1 MHEVWAIAGDPW
13 PALQTGV
20 QTALGKEV
28 RAPVRFKRLSA
39 EHWGGAVTGRD
50 TPDCYSARGTIFSQ
64 GPQFPHLHT
73 GHRYLA
79 SPLGLRKTL
88 EALGIPGQDRVGPSR
103 RLVQQEGSQGHPVH
117 SQAFLL
123 GPHVW

>member
-39 EHWGGAVTGRD
+39 EHWGGL
-50 TPDCYSARGTIFSQ
+50 RGNTQ
-64 GPQFPHLHT
+64 
-73 GHRYLA
+73 
-79 SPLGLRKTL
+79 
-88 EALGIPGQDRVGPSR
+88 EAKECK
-103 RLVQQEGSQGHPVH
+103 RLVFCTDPCQLSPAFSPNPQGWWAG
-117 SQAFLL
+117 AF
-123 GPHVW
+123 VWFYIRRILKSLH